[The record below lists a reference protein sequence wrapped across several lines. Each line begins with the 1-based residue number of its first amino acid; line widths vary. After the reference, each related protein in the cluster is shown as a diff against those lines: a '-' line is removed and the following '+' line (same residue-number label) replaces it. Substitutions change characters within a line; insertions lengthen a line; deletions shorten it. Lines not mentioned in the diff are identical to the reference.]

1 MRSTEPGGRC
11 HSSGIH
17 FFGAQLPW
25 VELYQRG
32 ITFTTG
38 RPRVREEMPVVLDLV
53 ARGAFRIGE
62 VCETVVPFA
71 DAPVALSGPLSH
83 KTVLTME

>member
-1 MRSTEPGGRC
+1 
-11 HSSGIH
+11 
-17 FFGAQLPW
+17 
-25 VELYQRG
+25 
-32 ITFTTG
+32 
-38 RPRVREEMPVVLDLV
+38 MPVVLDLV

-71 DAPVALSGPLSH
+71 DAPAALSGPLSH